1 MKNKLTIKVLTGR
14 AVAVATA
21 FFIGAAPI
29 TACAEGGETETR
41 DEEKQEAEV
50 VEESGALT
58 PDGNLTLVDDY
69 GDHESS
75 GKQFITVVTKSG
87 NYFYIIIDRD
97 DNGNQTVHF
106 LNMVD
111 EADLLALMND
121 EEVKAYTEE
130 QGTVKT
136 AKEPDVSKVTEEPE
150 TSEKK
155 TPEAKP
161 ETKNK
166 KTNAGALAGV
176 FGITLIG
183 LGAYFY
189 FTKMKGKSKKTDSY
203 EDPDAD
209 YNEEESVPELT
220 DEEKKIL
227 NEEEEN

>member
-1 MKNKLTIKVLTGR
+1 MKNRLTIKVLTGR

-41 DEEKQEAEV
+41 AEEKQEAEV

-111 EADLLALMND
+111 EADLLALMDD
-121 EEVKAYTEE
+121 EEVKAYTE
-130 QGTVKT
+130 GTEDVKT
-136 AKEPDVSKVTEEPE
+136 AKEEKIAETTEDEKVVEENI
-150 TSEKK
+150 S
-155 TPEAKP
+155 EAKP
-161 ETKNK
+161 EIKTK
-166 KTNAGALAGV
+166 KTNAGAFAGV